1 MQRRSARIVVWGWA
15 GVLLTGCGLGADAAD
30 QPVAGGSPRGSAP
43 TAMPPA
49 VPGPAGTPDPDALSD
64 FRCEPDPAGQWAAV
78 GTVTNDGARADY
90 LVTVVLAAPGDHT
103 AGGKRQPIP
112 DLRRGGTYELRL
124 HRLPVPAGEASC
136 QVQVLRR

>member
-1 MQRRSARIVVWGWA
+1 MQRRSARMVWGWA
-15 GVLLTGCGLGADAAD
+15 GVLLAGCGLGAGAAD
-30 QPVAGGSPRGSAP
+30 QTVAADSPPGPVP

-49 VPGPAGTPDPDALSD
+49 IPGPAGTPDPDALSD
-64 FRCEPDPAGQWAAV
+64 FRCEPDPFGEWSAV
-78 GTVTNDGARADY
+78 GTVTNDGALADY
-90 LVTVVLAAPGDHT
+90 LVTVVLAAPGDHV

-112 DLRRGGTYELRL
+112 DLRSGGTYELRL